1 MEIRLR
7 QEPQG
12 EEAQRIMK
20 ADDLVQLTIAEA
32 ARSFQAGEL
41 SPVELT
47 RACLERIEALDPRLN
62 AFVTLLPEPA
72 MADAGAAEE
81 RLGRGKRLGPL
92 DGIPFAVK
100 DLYETKGVRTTAG
113 SKILADYVP
122 AEDATCVRRLR
133 EQGVVLLGKLNMH
146 EWAFGATGVVSHF
159 GPTHNPWALER
170 ITGGSSSGPG
180 AALAAS
186 LCLGSLGSDT
196 GGSIRMPASMCGIVG
211 FKPSFGRVST
221 HGVIPLSSSLDHAGP
236 MTRTVEDAALVLQAI
251 AGRDPNDSTTEDV
264 PVPDYPAVLSGEV
277 RGLRVGVPDK
287 DVFSGLDKDVETSF
301 RAALKTLEG
310 LGASLVDVEI
320 PSVQRADAIW
330 LAIAGPEAAAFHRR
344 NLEER
349 PGDFSEQ
356 VRLRLQLGSQ
366 LRAVDYLGG
375 LESQRQLRAEV
386 EKQYAK
392 IDVLV
397 TPTTAFT
404 ASKIEDEL
412 AASAREVHLHR
423 FTCPFNLTG
432 HPAVSLPC
440 GFDGQ
445 GLPVGLQIV
454 GQRFD
459 EETVL
464 RVAHAYEQATDWH
477 LRRPPLD

>member
-1 MEIRLR
+1 
-7 QEPQG
+7 
-12 EEAQRIMK
+12 MK
-20 ADDLVQLTIAEA
+20 ADQLVQITIAGA

-47 RACLERIEALDPRLN
+47 RHYLERIEVLEPKLN
-62 AFVTLLPEPA
+62 AFVTLLPELA
-72 MADAGAAEE
+72 TAEARAAER

-92 DGIPFAVK
+92 DGIPFAIK
-100 DLYETKGVRTTAG
+100 DLYETKGIRTTAG

-146 EWAFGATGVVSHF
+146 EWAFGGTNVISHF
-159 GPTHNPWALER
+159 GPTHNPWALDR
-170 ITGGSSSGPG
+170 ITGGSSGGPG

-196 GGSIRMPASMCGIVG
+196 GGSIRMPASMCGVVG
-211 FKPSFGRVST
+211 FKPTFGRVSKY
-221 HGVIPLSSSLDHAGP
+221 GVVPLSDSLDHAGP
-236 MTRTVEDAALVLQAI
+236 MTRSVEDTALVLQAI
-251 AGRDPNDSTTEDV
+251 AGPDPNDLATEDV
-264 PVPDYPAVLSGEV
+264 PVPDYLAALSGEV

-287 DVFSGLDKDVETSF
+287 DVLSGLDKEVEASF
-301 RAALKTLEG
+301 QAALRTLEG
-310 LGASLVDVEI
+310 LGASLVEVEI
-320 PSVQRADAIW
+320 PTLQRADAIW
-330 LAIAGPEAAAFHRR
+330 LVIAGPEAAAFHRR
-344 NLEER
+344 NMEER
-349 PGDFSEQ
+349 PQDFSEQ
-356 VRLRLQLGSQ
+356 VRLRLQLGLQ
-366 LRAVDYLGG
+366 LRAVDYLRG
-375 LESQRQLRAEV
+375 LEGQRRLRAEV
-386 EKQYAK
+386 EGQYAR

-404 ASKIEDEL
+404 ATRIEDEL
-412 AASAREVHLHR
+412 AASGRDSHIHR

-432 HPAVSLPC
+432 QPAISLPC
-440 GFDGQ
+440 GFDSR

-454 GQRFD
+454 GRPFD